1 MDAKGY
7 NEHGVLMCECKPFGP
22 AHAYEPGE
30 WCSPQHVMPLE
41 AQKLAAEQ
49 QRDRLLEAV
58 RSRFDAEGDDIYA
71 AQAALYKTAEAVEK
85 EKADAT

>member
-7 NEHGVLMCECKPFGP
+7 NEHGVLMCECKPYGR

-30 WCSPQHVMPLE
+30 WCSPVHVMPLE

-58 RSRFDAEGDDIYA
+58 KDLRDLPADRAK
-71 AQAALYKTAEAVEK
+71 QRALYETAQEIEG
-85 EKADAT
+85 ERDA